1 MSIVIQS
8 QQLGTLEIPEDQLVN
23 FPSGIPGFPSSQRFC
38 LVQVKPNSRFQLL
51 QSADDPELAFVVTDP
66 MQIDEEY
73 PVERVRKMAEDLG
86 IEAGEPIAVAS
97 IVTVPAPP
105 GKPSVNMMAPL
116 VMGVNSQTGVQVILH
131 DSPFSVRHEL

>member
-23 FPSGIPGFPSSQRFC
+23 FPRGIPGFPNAQRFC

-51 QSADDPELAFVVTDP
+51 QSVDDPGLAFVVTDP
-66 MQIDEEY
+66 LQIDEEY
-73 PVERVRKMAEDLG
+73 PVERIRKMAEDVG
-86 IEAGEPIAVAS
+86 IEPNEPIAIAS
-97 IVTVPAPP
+97 IVSVPVPP
-105 GKPSVNMMAPL
+105 GKASVNMMAPL
-116 VMGVNSQTGVQVILH
+116 VMGVKSQTGVQVILH